1 MKIAIIGGGPAG
13 LMAALSSKD
22 EVYLFEKNS
31 DVGKKLLLTGNGRC
45 NYWNSNQDISK
56 YHSTNQD
63 ILGNII
69 NSDNLNKVYKKL
81 EDMGIVP
88 IIKNGYYYPYSLK
101 SSSVK
106 SLLKQSCL
114 NNGVHFIYDIDINNI
129 DYKNNKF
136 IINGD
141 EFAKVIIATGAKSYS
156 KTGSDGMGYILAK
169 KFGHTITEINPSLV
183 QVITNTGLEK
193 SLSGI
198 RAEVKVSHFENN
210 HVIKE
215 ENGEIQFTDYG
226 LSGICI
232 FNLSRDIRIG
242 LNKNNQESVHINFV
256 PWCSNILDYLNK
268 LSIKYPKSNISELSD
283 GFMDYK
289 LVNVILKSI
298 HVDATRRWADLNKQE
313 KELFANTLTDYQVD
327 IIDTKG
333 YENAQTCSGGI
344 PLSEINPNTMES
356 IKCKGLYF
364 AGEILDVDGDCGG
377 YNLTFAFLSGYLAG
391 DSHD

>member
-13 LMAALSSKD
+13 LMAALSSKGD
-22 EVYLFEKNS
+22 IYLYEKNS

-45 NYWNSNQDISK
+45 NYWNSNQNISK
-56 YHSTNQD
+56 YHSSNID
-63 ILGNII
+63 ILSNII
-69 NSDNLNKVYKKL
+69 NKENLDIVYKKL

-106 SLLKQSCL
+106 SILKQSCI

-141 EFAKVIIATGAKSYS
+141 KFDKVILATGAKSYP
-156 KTGSDGMGYILAK
+156 KTGSDGMGYRIAK
-169 KFGHTITEINPSLV
+169 KFGHTILDINPSLV
-183 QVITNTGLEK
+183 QLITNTGLEK

-198 RAEVKVSHFENN
+198 RAEVVVSHFENDLL
-210 HVIKE
+210 VKKE
-215 ENGEIQFTDYG
+215 EGEIQFTDYG

-242 LNKNNQESVHINFV
+242 LNKNNRESVHINFV
-256 PWCSNILDYLNK
+256 PWCSNTLDYLTK

-283 GFMDYK
+283 GFIDYK
-289 LVNVILKSI
+289 LVNVLLKSI
-298 HVDATRRWADLNKQE
+298 HVDATRRWVDLNKKE
-313 KELFANTLTDYQVD
+313 KELLVNALTDYKID

-333 YENAQTCSGGI
+333 FDNAQTCSGGI
-344 PLSEINPNTMES
+344 PLSEVNPQTMES
-356 IKCKGLYF
+356 LKCRGLYF

-391 DSHD
+391 DHHD